1 MNSVDFHLIECQ
13 WIDTSKEDVVSND
26 LLFVEQT
33 LHIENKC
40 SSVEMDYISNNWFPN
55 NSTVDNNNHIYTL
68 QTNSLVLLFLFSS
81 CLARTQ
87 WSKTIGQR
95 MNLCLNCRIDD
106 TTQLQTNSQIYFK
119 RCQRNQI
126 QRKKRNKRR
135 ANNSSPLFSFF
146 SVKSVSF
153 LLFLNKVKW
162 LKTILQLQ
170 LKTKFKNNSPKNSIN
185 PKKHRSIK
193 IQLTNVSSEME
204 IILNCSF
211 SSSSSSLSFAN
222 LFC

>member
-1 MNSVDFHLIECQ
+1 
-13 WIDTSKEDVVSND
+13 
-26 LLFVEQT
+26 
-33 LHIENKC
+33 
-40 SSVEMDYISNNWFPN
+40 MDYISNNWFPN

-87 WSKTIGQR
+87 WSKAIGQW